1 MCESYKKK
9 NKAGIYDSVRQ
20 SMRMKMPDHNIGSS
34 SSGYSNAGNY
44 SDSYDSDPD
53 GYITPPNEDNSAGG
67 GPNYDED
74 FSEYMWMEN
83 EEEFDKQEMQRLEE
97 EALMEQCI
105 EAMLQDEI
113 DAQEQQHPDGQ
124 PKDDAA
130 ESAKELCSALST
142 LQVTKEQ
149 KASVEKSTLNPL
161 AAEFVPSVLSPTS
174 T

>member
-1 MCESYKKK
+1 
-9 NKAGIYDSVRQ
+9 
-20 SMRMKMPDHNIGSS
+20 MRMKMPDHNIGSS

-53 GYITPPNEDNSAGG
+53 GYITPPNEDNSFGQG

-113 DAQEQQHPDGQ
+113 DAEQQDGEN
-124 PKDDAA
+124 AT
-130 ESAKELCSALST
+130 ESSKELCNALST
-142 LQVTKEQ
+142 LQVTKDQ
-149 KASVEKSTLNPL
+149 KVSVEKSTLNPL
-161 AAEFVPSVLSPTS
+161 AAEFVPSVLPPTS

>member
-1 MCESYKKK
+1 
-9 NKAGIYDSVRQ
+9 
-20 SMRMKMPDHNIGSS
+20 MPDHNIGCSS
-34 SSGYSNAGNY
+34 SNNGYSGGNY

-67 GPNYDED
+67 PNFDED

-105 EAMLQDEI
+105 EAMLQDELE
-113 DAQEQQHPDGQ
+113 AQQTGGDSSESS
-124 PKDDAA
+124 KD
-130 ESAKELCSALST
+130 LCNALST
-142 LQVTKEQ
+142 LEVSSDQ
-149 KASVEKSTLNPL
+149 KVSVEKSTLNPL
-161 AAEFVPSVLSPTS
+161 AAEFVPSVVPPTS

>member
-1 MCESYKKK
+1 
-9 NKAGIYDSVRQ
+9 
-20 SMRMKMPDHNIGSS
+20 MRMKMPDHNIGSS
-34 SSGYSNAGNY
+34 SSGYAGGNGGNY

-53 GYITPPNEDNSAGG
+53 GYITPPNEDISG

-113 DAQEQQHPDGQ
+113 DAQEQQQDGQ
-124 PKDDAA
+124 PKEDAT

-142 LQVTKEQ
+142 LQVTRDQ
-149 KASVEKSTLNPL
+149 KANVEKSTLNPL
-161 AAEFVPSVLSPTS
+161 AAEFVPSVVPPAS

>member
-1 MCESYKKK
+1 
-9 NKAGIYDSVRQ
+9 
-20 SMRMKMPDHNIGSS
+20 MKMPDHNIGSS
-34 SSGYSNAGNY
+34 SSGYAGGNY

-53 GYITPPNEDNSAGG
+53 GYITPPNEDISG

-113 DAQEQQHPDGQ
+113 DAQEQQQDGQ
-124 PKDDAA
+124 PKEDAT

-142 LQVTKEQ
+142 LQVTKDQ
-149 KASVEKSTLNPL
+149 KANVEKSTLNPL
-161 AAEFVPSVLSPTS
+161 AAEFVPSVVPPAS

>member
-1 MCESYKKK
+1 
-9 NKAGIYDSVRQ
+9 
-20 SMRMKMPDHNIGSS
+20 MKMPDHNIGSS
-34 SSGYSNAGNY
+34 SSGYSNGGNY

-53 GYITPPNEDNSAGG
+53 GYITPPNEDNSAG

-113 DAQEQQHPDGQ
+113 DAQEQAGH
-124 PKDDAA
+124 PKDEDTT
-130 ESAKELCSALST
+130 ESSKELCNALST

-149 KASVEKSTLNPL
+149 KVSVEKSTLNPL

>member
-1 MCESYKKK
+1 
-9 NKAGIYDSVRQ
+9 
-20 SMRMKMPDHNIGSS
+20 MKMPDHNIGSS
-34 SSGYSNAGNY
+34 SSGYSNGGNY

-53 GYITPPNEDNSAGG
+53 GYITPPNEDNSGTG

-113 DAQEQQHPDGQ
+113 DAQEQQQGGQ
-124 PKDDAA
+124 PKEEST

-142 LQVTKEQ
+142 LQVTKDQ
-149 KASVEKSTLNPL
+149 KANVEKSTLNPL
-161 AAEFVPSVLSPTS
+161 AAEFVPSVVSPTS

>member
-1 MCESYKKK
+1 
-9 NKAGIYDSVRQ
+9 
-20 SMRMKMPDHNIGSS
+20 MPDHNIGSS
-34 SSGYSNAGNY
+34 SSGYSNGGNY

-53 GYITPPNEDNSAGG
+53 GYITPPNEDNSGAG
-67 GPNYDED
+67 GPNFDED

-113 DAQEQQHPDGQ
+113 DMQEQQQ
-124 PKDDAA
+124 PKEDAT

-142 LQVTKEQ
+142 LQVTKDP
-149 KASVEKSTLNPL
+149 KANVEKSTLNPL
-161 AAEFVPSVLSPTS
+161 AAEFVPSVVLPAS

>member
-1 MCESYKKK
+1 
-9 NKAGIYDSVRQ
+9 
-20 SMRMKMPDHNIGSS
+20 MPDHNIGGS
-34 SSGYSNAGNY
+34 SSGYSNNGNY

-53 GYITPPNEDNSAGG
+53 GYITPPNEDNSAG

-113 DAQEQQHPDGQ
+113 EAQEQVGQHVEGNEEREESS
-124 PKDDAA
+124 KD
-130 ESAKELCSALST
+130 LCKALSS
-142 LQVTKEQ
+142 LQVTKDQ
-149 KASVEKSTLNPL
+149 KVSVEKSTLNPL

>member
-1 MCESYKKK
+1 
-9 NKAGIYDSVRQ
+9 
-20 SMRMKMPDHNIGSS
+20 MRMKMPDHNIGSS
-34 SSGYSNAGNY
+34 SSGYAGGNGGNY

-53 GYITPPNEDNSAGG
+53 GYITPPNEDISG

-113 DAQEQQHPDGQ
+113 DAQEQQQDGQ
-124 PKDDAA
+124 PKEDAT
-130 ESAKELCSALST
+130 ERFEPFFSKVLDNFLLTSFFHKLQCQGT
-142 LQVTKEQ
+142 LQRTVH
-149 KASVEKSTLNPL
+149 
-161 AAEFVPSVLSPTS
+161 AAGH
-174 T
+174 

>member
-1 MCESYKKK
+1 
-9 NKAGIYDSVRQ
+9 
-20 SMRMKMPDHNIGSS
+20 MRMKMPDHNIGSS
-34 SSGYSNAGNY
+34 SSGYAGGNGGNY

-53 GYITPPNEDNSAGG
+53 GYITPPNEDISG

-113 DAQEQQHPDGQ
+113 DAQEQQQDGQ
-124 PKDDAA
+124 RKEDAT
-130 ESAKELCSALST
+130 ESAKELCSALSS
-142 LQVTKEQ
+142 LQVTKDQ
-149 KASVEKSTLNPL
+149 KANVEKSTLNPL
-161 AAEFVPSVLSPTS
+161 AAEFVPSVVPPAS